1 MFYLKDFYSCDIWI
15 LIVCYYLIFQVK
27 KGKILLDIM
36 EDIFINDIL
45 FDDWSYYIYY
55 GLLIMLLCFG
65 IV

>member
-27 KGKILLDIM
+27 MGKILLDIM

>member
-1 MFYLKDFYSCDIWI
+1 M
-15 LIVCYYLIFQVK
+15 
-27 KGKILLDIM
+27 GKILLDIM
-36 EDIFINDIL
+36 EDIFMNDIL

>member
-55 GLLIMLLCFG
+55 GLLIMLLCFE